1 MTSSQWPPLLR
12 QCRKKNGL
20 ADAPEY
26 VRGLALHREAWLSFR
41 DTKEAD
47 AMTTTTFDSLGY
59 FQKLKAAG
67 VPEEQAQVQADAFRE
82 FTAIQ
87 EENARKELATK
98 MDIVQAEMSIKTELV
113 ERIENSKH
121 EVLKWTITTVVAQ
134 TALIVAVIAFLK

>member
-1 MTSSQWPPLLR
+1 MT
-12 QCRKKNGL
+12 
-20 ADAPEY
+20 A
-26 VRGLALHREAWLSFR
+26 V
-41 DTKEAD
+41 
-47 AMTTTTFDSLGY
+47 TFDSLGY

-82 FTAIQ
+82 FTALQ

-98 MDIVQAEMSIKTELV
+98 MDIVQAEMSIKTELI
-113 ERIENSKH
+113 ERTENSKH

>member
-1 MTSSQWPPLLR
+1 M
-12 QCRKKNGL
+12 
-20 ADAPEY
+20 A
-26 VRGLALHREAWLSFR
+26 
-41 DTKEAD
+41 
-47 AMTTTTFDSLGY
+47 TTTFDSLGY

-82 FTAIQ
+82 FTAVQ
-87 EENARKELATK
+87 EENARKELVTK

-121 EVLKWTITTVVAQ
+121 EVLKWTIRTVVAQ

>member
-1 MTSSQWPPLLR
+1 MT
-12 QCRKKNGL
+12 
-20 ADAPEY
+20 A
-26 VRGLALHREAWLSFR
+26 V
-41 DTKEAD
+41 
-47 AMTTTTFDSLGY
+47 TFDSLGY

-82 FTAIQ
+82 FTALQ

-98 MDIVQAEMSIKTELV
+98 MDIVQAEMSIKTELI

>member
-1 MTSSQWPPLLR
+1 MT
-12 QCRKKNGL
+12 
-20 ADAPEY
+20 A
-26 VRGLALHREAWLSFR
+26 V
-41 DTKEAD
+41 
-47 AMTTTTFDSLGY
+47 MFDSLGY

-82 FTAIQ
+82 FTALQ

-98 MDIVQAEMSIKTELV
+98 MDIVQAEMSIKTELI